1 MRNAKLW
8 SVLCAAV
15 LLCACVVGVLFTGAS
30 ASETRIP
37 EATTTYVV
45 GTDGDTIRA
54 CIEKAATQT
63 WGKDDVLKIQFSGTD
78 SSAYSAPDAANGV
91 SGYTLFEVTTVF
103 RADNTKLPIIIEGTD
118 ADNAATLTFGQN
130 DYAATNDYYFTS
142 LTIGGGKEKKPV
154 RIFAGCGELVFENT
168 THNNSSY
175 TYYFGDNNATDTF
188 EGWDAD
194 KLAANVNEEG
204 LLVTGI
210 TFGEGVTGLY
220 QSGSSG
226 VHVAAVGYDG
236 NANCNPVIFP
246 LKRTAS
252 TVTTILT
259 EDEVQAVKDA
269 APLATYK
276 QGNVVATADCV
287 MKPWNTE
294 AYIVLDCGEV
304 ADKNDTT
311 PDYPTSGPRFGVM
324 PVRKAT
330 LTQLSGG
337 NQYLSAGDAAS
348 GTNEVYVGDTY
359 VIFRGG
365 RSGEK
370 MESGGYAD
378 VGIRL
383 TQSSQYVGNL
393 TFEVHEDD
401 PAMPTYT
408 PWVQCS
414 ADGTKSC
421 VFGDYR
427 FLMTGGEIGRGYSV
441 AKVDAD
447 GNQIVSDGKK
457 QWIYTDGNDGYWGAP
472 VATGSV
478 VNEVRGGQIWA
489 FYGARYAMT
498 AENTS
503 VSTALPHD
511 GSLLTAN
518 VAIHNVISGGIIGG
532 DKISG
537 ETALDIQQGTKG
549 FFGQYKGTKDKAVKS
564 VCNEITG
571 GTIYAFNAGN
581 SGHSSAPGDIYN
593 FISGT
598 AEKYPTFLS
607 HFHGTTSTVT
617 SDKVVNVIKGYPVF
631 QNKAGE
637 KLSIYGGCKN
647 GTVEN
652 VTTYLGGMPVF
663 DAFYGGVCGAAP
675 ASGKTDA
682 DCEGVAGSI
691 HNIIALDMTETAI
704 SNYIWGGNGYHT
716 VEGVNGATETKGNS
730 ENRVTR
736 SITMDIYSGH
746 FNTVRGESACGN
758 HDNIPIILNVY
769 GGKWSGSF
777 IPVNRT
783 NNKGTTSLKDSV
795 VTTNI
800 YDGTFKVCY
809 MGGQNAR
816 NQEFVNNIYGGT
828 FTGWYYGGG
837 SGWAKKVTNNIY
849 GGNFK
854 GGYAGGGGACGFES
868 VTNNIYGGIFDNGQN
883 IMGAYSNPS
892 AASNIY
898 ADQTIDNNFYG
909 GEFYKWVY
917 CGSRDGTTGT
927 ITNHFYSGENSPVR
941 DAENE
946 LYKYLDKDGKT
957 TLAGGSYFH
966 DQVVCGS
973 GYTEGEIDTN
983 YAEAINNTFEGGLWT
998 KATGGYTNITIRS
1011 GMRWGIVKNVTN
1023 NFIKGDY
1030 YRFFGGCDY
1039 GRVLETSTN
1048 NFGSELAEGEEA
1060 PVLTFSSYA
1069 VGGGNDAVDVDAK
1082 IAAAKAAA
1090 SPTDTQKA
1098 WIAFE
1103 EKYGEGFDIGT
1114 EYIVN
1119 NVYYGTFHQFY
1130 AGSYGSD
1137 TETIHSDIN
1146 TITNNVYGGTFDKL
1160 NGESTVFAGG
1170 CRRSAVIET
1179 GVINNINGGVF
1190 NGNYYGG
1197 SIGTGTVS
1205 CPSIVNNIE
1214 NFTGNKSAN
1223 ASVYFGNGA
1232 PTFNGTVKTVI
1243 NDFDAGKSYVFGG
1256 SSNVHNQPEGVEYGI
1271 ETTVNGGTFCGFWGL
1286 GGGGSCEYT
1295 GNIKTTVNGGTF
1307 NGYASNMP
1315 NSLMGGPRN
1324 GTLVGNI
1331 ELIINDGTFTAD
1343 VVGGTIWGSQA
1354 AACDTITGNVT
1365 TTIKGGD
1372 FQGNIYALSRHSAED
1387 LKATGDVVLNVEQT
1401 AGVALNFGGKAIID
1415 SFTANG
1421 EIIEIGADT
1430 NLEIKALSGEIA
1442 FKQTEGW
1449 QAHDYLK
1456 LPAGSVYTIDES
1468 SVEYGAITKD
1478 DTILVKGIGFEVSGA
1493 TIRLEENLGI
1503 RFLFDAD
1510 TTNGYGDGFTVK
1522 VRMADETIA
1531 SGTYEDLEMYQGYQ
1545 SFIVSGIGL
1554 PEFAETITLTG
1565 SVIYEKELSLIGLVE
1580 AAKPAFTGEW
1590 AEVLGAIEN
1599 LHKVYNLGETSEIA
1613 PEAVTQTNTVTEGV
1627 AVDKVGFASLSLAM
1641 DDKVSAVFDVILNET
1656 PENLV
1661 LRVNGEIVEGCHTVT
1676 PGEEGTV
1683 AVVITLPVKAR
1694 FMEDVISMELSSDS
1708 GVYFTYNFS
1717 IAATAFEFANQA
1729 ENPHAP
1735 KAAALLYY
1743 IQQAV
1748 DCVE

>member
-15 LLCACVVGVLFTGAS
+15 LLALCIVGVLFTGAS

-37 EATTTYVV
+37 EATATYVV

-78 SSAYSAPDAANGV
+78 SSAYAAPDAANGV

-103 RADNTKLPIIIEGTD
+103 RADNTKLPIVIEGTD

-130 DYAATNDYYFTS
+130 DYAATNDYHFTS
-142 LTIGGGKEKKPV
+142 LTIGGGKDKKPV

-168 THNNSSY
+168 KHNNSSY

-236 NANCNPVIFP
+236 NATCNPVLYA
-246 LKRTAS
+246 LKRTAAD
-252 TVTTILT
+252 VTTILT
-259 EDEVQAVKDA
+259 DDEVQAVKDA

-287 MKPWNTE
+287 VKPWNTE

-359 VIFRGG
+359 LIFRGG

-370 MESGGYAD
+370 MAVAGYSD

-383 TQSSQYVGNL
+383 SQKSQYVGNL

-414 ADGTKSC
+414 SDTTTSRI
-421 VFGDYR
+421 FGDYH
-427 FLMTGGEIGRGYSV
+427 FLMTGGEIGRGHNVYN
-441 AKVDAD
+441 
-447 GNQIVSDGKK
+447 GTTR
-457 QWIYTDGNDGYWGAP
+457 IYNDGNDGYWGAP
-472 VATGSV
+472 LATGST

-489 FYGARYAMT
+489 FYGSRYSNKY
-498 AENTS
+498 ENTT
-503 VSTALPHD
+503 VSTVLP
-511 GSLLTAN
+511 GTGETLTAK
-518 VAIHNVISGGIIGG
+518 VSIHNIISGGIIGG
-532 DKISG
+532 DKITGTGSKDVQ
-537 ETALDIQQGTKG
+537 TGTKG
-549 FFGQYKGTKDKAVKS
+549 FFGQYKGTSDKAVKS

-598 AEKYPTFLS
+598 AEQYPTFLS
-607 HFHGTTSTVT
+607 HFHGTTCTVT

-675 ASGKTDA
+675 AAGEEDNT
-682 DCEGVAGSI
+682 CEGVAGSI
-691 HNIIALDMTETAI
+691 HNIIALDYTETAI
-704 SNYIWGGNGYHT
+704 KNYIWGGNGYHT
-716 VEGVNGATETKGNS
+716 IAGVDGATESKGNS
-730 ENRVTR
+730 ENRVSG
-736 SITMDIYSGH
+736 SITMDVYSGH
-746 FNTVRGESACGN
+746 YGTLRAESACGN
-758 HDNIPIILNVY
+758 QDNVPITLNVY
-769 GGKWSGSF
+769 GGQWTSAF
-777 IPVNRT
+777 MAVNRT
-783 NNKGTTSLKDSV
+783 NNKGSSSLSKSV

-816 NQEFVNNIYGGT
+816 NQEFINNVYGGT
-828 FTGWYYGGG
+828 FSGWFYGGG
-837 SGWAKKVTNNIY
+837 NVWAKKVTNNIY
-849 GGNFK
+849 GGNFA
-854 GGYAGGGGACGFES
+854 GGFAGGGSACGSES

-892 AASNIY
+892 TASNIY
-898 ADQTIDNNFYG
+898 AAQTIDNNFYG

-927 ITNHFYSGENSPVR
+927 ITNHFYTGENSPVR

-966 DQVVCGS
+966 DQVVCGA

-998 KATGGYTNITIRS
+998 KASGGFTNITIRA
-1011 GMRWGIVKNVTN
+1011 GMRWGVVGNVTN

-1030 YRFFGGCDY
+1030 FRFFGGCDY
-1039 GRVLETSTN
+1039 GRVTGTVTN
-1048 NFGSELAEGEEA
+1048 NFGKELNEGEEE
-1060 PVLTFSSYA
+1060 PVLTFSGYA
-1069 VGGGNDAVDVDAK
+1069 FGGGNDNADFGGK

-1090 SPTDTQKA
+1090 EPTAVQKA
-1098 WIAFE
+1098 WIAFSE
-1103 EKYGEGFDIGT
+1103 AYGEDFNIGAGD
-1114 EYIVN
+1114 IVN
-1119 NVYYGTFHQFY
+1119 NVYYGSFHQFY
-1130 AGSYGSD
+1130 GGSYGAND
-1137 TETIHSDIN
+1137 AAIYSDIN

-1160 NGESTVFAGG
+1160 NDESTVFAGG
-1170 CRRSAVIET
+1170 CFRSAVIET
-1179 GVINNINGGVF
+1179 GIINNVEGGVF

-1197 SIGTGTVS
+1197 SVGIGTVS
-1205 CPSIVNNIE
+1205 CPTITNTING
-1214 NFTGNKSAN
+1214 FTGNASAN
-1223 ASVYFGNGA
+1223 AQVYFGNGA
-1232 PTFNGTVKTVI
+1232 PDFNGVVKTTV
-1243 NDFDAGKSYVFGG
+1243 NDFDAKKSYVYGG
-1256 SSNVHNQPEGVEYGI
+1256 SSNIHNQPEDAEYGI

-1286 GGGGSCEYT
+1286 GGGSSCVYT
-1295 GNIKTTVNGGTF
+1295 GNVKTTVNGGTF
-1307 NGYASNMP
+1307 NGYSSGMP

-1324 GTLVGNI
+1324 GTLIGNV
-1331 ELIINDGTFTAD
+1331 ELIVNGGTFTAD
-1343 VVGGTIWGSQA
+1343 IVGGTVWGSQT

-1365 TTIKGGD
+1365 TTIKGGTIAD
-1372 FQGNIYALSRHSAED
+1372 VYALSRYPAED

-1401 AGVALNFGGKAIID
+1401 AGKTLKLCGNITAD
-1415 SFTANG
+1415 SFTAIDEPVELGRKATLTVEKLNG
-1421 EIIEIGADT
+1421 T
-1430 NLEIKALSGEIA
+1430 LNV
-1442 FKQTEGW
+1442 KQVEGW
-1449 QAHDYLK
+1449 IARDYVI
-1456 LPAGSVYTIDES
+1456 LPTGSAYTVAES
-1468 SVEYGAITKD
+1468 
-1478 DTILVKGIGFEVSGA
+1478 
-1493 TIRLEENLGI
+1493 
-1503 RFLFDAD
+1503 
-1510 TTNGYGDGFTVK
+1510 GDCFGK
-1522 VRMADETIA
+1522 YAADETIKVYGLGIDAAGATIILDTKLGARILFNKNEVDQIGSDFAVEAKLGETVLA
-1531 SGTYEDLEMYQGYQ
+1531 SASYEDLAEYRGYY
-1545 SFIVSGIGL
+1545 SMIVCGIGITDYTEDFTVSG
-1554 PEFAETITLTG
+1554 
-1565 SVIYEKELSLIGLVE
+1565 
-1580 AAKPAFTGEW
+1580 
-1590 AEVLGAIEN
+1590 
-1599 LHKVYNLGETSEIA
+1599 
-1613 PEAVTQTNTVTEGV
+1613 Q
-1627 AVDKVGFASLSLAM
+1627 ASL
-1641 DDKVSAVFDVILNET
+1641 
-1656 PENLV
+1656 
-1661 LRVNGEIVEGCHTVT
+1661 
-1676 PGEEGTV
+1676 
-1683 AVVITLPVKAR
+1683 
-1694 FMEDVISMELSSDS
+1694 VISMEDLVNMGKASWSGKWLELCNSLENFHNVYNLDQAGAYTPDAVSGEMTARRGDAGADIYSASASLLMTDAAGLRLNLILRKNPADLAVKVNGLTVENCATVTAEVIGGDTYYNAQIDLYFKAGAMEDQFEVTVSSADGTYMTYGDS
-1708 GVYFTYNFS
+1708 VASLAYKLASDEGN
-1717 IAATAFEFANQA
+1717 
-1729 ENPHAP
+1729 ENRDN
-1735 KAAALLYY
+1735 AAALLVY
-1743 IQQAV
+1743 IQKA
-1748 DCVE
+1748 CACASAS